1 MPLTFSNSARLKVGA
16 HLRQQFAN
24 ALSKDLVN
32 DAAGSSVDAPD
43 SSSLASN
50 MIEKNDAISEYSQPI
65 GTVKFSFERSDV
77 SFFLLQ
83 SLQAAPQR
91 LARLRRQR
99 TNEIDDLLLQF
110 NLVRLIENICWIIFS
125 PAFAG
130 ATEGF
135 HRLRIGHNLEGF
147 NNGLH
152 PLSRD

>member
-65 GTVKFSFERSDV
+65 KTVKFSFERSDV
-77 SFFLLQ
+77 SFFFLQ

-110 NLVRLIENICWIIFS
+110 NLDQAHRKYLLDNIFPCLRGRDGGLSS
-125 PAFAG
+125 PPD
-130 ATEGF
+130 
-135 HRLRIGHNLEGF
+135 R
-147 NNGLH
+147 
-152 PLSRD
+152 P

>member
-65 GTVKFSFERSDV
+65 KTVKFSFERSDV
-77 SFFLLQ
+77 SFFFLQ

-110 NLVRLIENICWIIFS
+110 NLDQAHRKYFPLPSRARRRAFIASGSAII
-125 PAFAG
+125 
-130 ATEGF
+130 
-135 HRLRIGHNLEGF
+135 
-147 NNGLH
+147 
-152 PLSRD
+152 SRVSTMASIR